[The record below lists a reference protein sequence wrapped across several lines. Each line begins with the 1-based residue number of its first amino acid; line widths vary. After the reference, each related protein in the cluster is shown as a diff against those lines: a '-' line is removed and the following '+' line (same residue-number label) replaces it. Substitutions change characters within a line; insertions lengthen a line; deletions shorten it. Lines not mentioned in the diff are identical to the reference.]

1 MTNGIIFGVSNLFN
15 LFSFLIILRIFLTWI
30 PSIKW
35 ENQPWNTLRNTVDPY
50 LEIFRR
56 FIPPVGGL
64 DFSPIIA
71 LLVLQLIANF
81 AIYLLLTLR

>member
-1 MTNGIIFGVSNLFN
+1 MLHGVIFGISNLFN

-30 PSIKW
+30 PSIRW
-35 ENQPWNTLRNTVDPY
+35 EVQPWSTLRAIVDPY

-56 FIPPVGGL
+56 IVPPFANL

-71 LLVLQLIANF
+71 LLVLQLIANII
-81 AIYLLLTLR
+81 IYLLFMIH

>member
-1 MTNGIIFGVSNLFN
+1 MTNGIIFGISNLFN

-30 PSIKW
+30 PSIRW
-35 ENQPWNTLRNTVDPY
+35 ENQPWNTLKNTVDPY

-71 LLVLQLIANF
+71 LLVLQLIANL
-81 AIYLLLTLR
+81 AIYLLLMFR

>member
-1 MTNGIIFGVSNLFN
+1 MLHGVIFGISNLLN

-30 PSIKW
+30 PNVNW
-35 ENQPWNTLRNTVDPY
+35 NAQPWSTLRAVVDPY

-56 FIPPVGGL
+56 IVPPFANL

-71 LLVLQLIANF
+71 LLVLQLIANLI
-81 AIYLLLTLR
+81 IYLLLMVR

>member
-1 MTNGIIFGVSNLFN
+1 MLHGVIFGVSNLLN

-30 PSIKW
+30 PNVNW
-35 ENQPWNTLRNTVDPY
+35 NAQPLSTLRAVVDPY

-56 FIPPVGGL
+56 IVPPFANL

-71 LLVLQLIANF
+71 LLVLQLIANLI
-81 AIYLLLTLR
+81 IYLLLMVR